1 MAFLSQ
7 SSSRWTFIFWLHV
20 IVLIWGFSG
29 SLGRL
34 IALGSLE
41 LVWLRTAIASIALI
55 GFMLMRSRP
64 LVLPPF
70 RDCIRL
76 AGLGVLI
83 AIHWLTFFECIKQS
97 NVSIALAC
105 LSTGPLFVAII
116 EPIAFKRRIA
126 SSEVLLAVGVLSGM
140 LLALGNLQADMY
152 AIALGI
158 SSSAIVS
165 LFAVSN
171 AFLVKRIPSDV
182 ISLWELGVAALALT
196 LVLLYRGE
204 VVGVLSQTSAMDWG
218 WLLILALVCTTFAF
232 TVSVQI
238 MKRLTPFTVVLTVAL
253 EPVYGILI
261 ALAIFGETEAMSS
274 NFYVGVLAVLAMVG
288 MNGWLKRTKSPSKQ
302 G

>member
-41 LVWLRTAIASIALI
+41 LVWLRTAIAAIALI
-55 GFMLMRSRP
+55 AFMLMRRRP
-64 LVLPPF
+64 LVLPPL

-76 AGLGVLI
+76 TALGVLI

-116 EPIAFKRRIA
+116 EPIAFKRQIA

-140 LLALGNLQADMY
+140 ILALGDLHAEMY
-152 AIALGI
+152 AITLGI
-158 SSSAIVS
+158 ISSALVS
-165 LFAVSN
+165 LFAVNN
-171 AFLVKRIPSDV
+171 AFLVNRLPSEV
-182 ISLWELGVAALALT
+182 ITLWELGAAALVLT
-196 LVLLYRGE
+196 LVLVFRGDAM
-204 VVGVLSQTSAMDWG
+204 VVLQETHTMDWV
-218 WLLILALVCTTFAF
+218 WLLVLALVCTTFAF
-232 TVSVQI
+232 TISVQV
-238 MKRLTPFTVVLTVAL
+238 MKRLTPFTMVLTVAL

-274 NFYVGVLAVLAMVG
+274 KFYLGVLAVIAMVAI
-288 MNGWLKRTKSPSKQ
+288 NGWLKRPKSLSKQ
-302 G
+302 A